1 MVTNCS
7 YHALEEQKDEEKEI
21 IVEEEK
27 KIHSTIAVK
36 EFREDIALLRAL
48 AILAV
53 LGYHFWPTIF
63 PLGFIGVD
71 IFFVISGFLIM
82 RILESLKNERLDR
95 VFLSFYYRRVKRIL
109 PLYYLI
115 VFFIGFSMLFLYTAV
130 WAQRYFRFYFGAIFF
145 FPNFQLQQAEG
156 NYFSEATEKMPF
168 LHSWS
173 LGVEMQFY
181 LVAPFLFY
189 ISKMEIAQSM
199 GYLKLGPVFLLCFLL
214 FSLYFHFF
222 SLPIVSFYHPLARGW
237 QFLCGMITTLYTES
251 MKTTLTRKQSD
262 ILSVIYL
269 INTSLLF
276 FPFPD
281 KVTPPHFFQILIT
294 ISSAGFILFSTN
306 CSISWSRFR
315 LGYIARISYAL
326 YLVHFPIL
334 RFTEY
339 LQQYY
344 NKDFDVPL
352 VSLVIT
358 FLLSIVAHHFFEAP
372 LLRVGKLKIFLSTLK
387 YFALC
392 LLIGFNWKKIVHPDC
407 AQKSTISEN
416 QKFIQSLYR
425 LEGGHFVDDGFM
437 RPSPPFGHYLYEGD
451 TGKLKIMILGNSW
464 ATGEAHLIRNYFS
477 KKDVYQ
483 MHLFSQPGH
492 TFGLHGESPKPDYV
506 FLLVRYNND
515 ATNRDLTN
523 FQGANDQI
531 LDNYLRGIHNI
542 SLFTKKLFLQTH
554 QPFDCQGKEK
564 EIINRF
570 VDSLQKEEN
579 MQHFNRPFNVTA
591 FYNSSVHQRLKIVF
605 EKCSNCYPIDIAEP
619 FIDFKRKEL
628 LVFDVNTQL
637 LYIDTQCHL
646 TVSGLKM
653 IEKPLRLSI
662 ENGIN
667 SKKSNT

>member
-199 GYLKLGPVFLLCFLL
+199 GYL
-214 FSLYFHFF
+214 
-222 SLPIVSFYHPLARGW
+222 
-237 QFLCGMITTLYTES
+237 
-251 MKTTLTRKQSD
+251 TLTRKQSD

-372 LLRVGKLKIFLSTLK
+372 LLRR
-387 YFALC
+387 
-392 LLIGFNWKKIVHPDC
+392 
-407 AQKSTISEN
+407 AQNE
-416 QKFIQSLYR
+416 
-425 LEGGHFVDDGFM
+425 
-437 RPSPPFGHYLYEGD
+437 
-451 TGKLKIMILGNSW
+451 
-464 ATGEAHLIRNYFS
+464 
-477 KKDVYQ
+477 
-483 MHLFSQPGH
+483 
-492 TFGLHGESPKPDYV
+492 
-506 FLLVRYNND
+506 
-515 ATNRDLTN
+515 
-523 FQGANDQI
+523 
-531 LDNYLRGIHNI
+531 
-542 SLFTKKLFLQTH
+542 
-554 QPFDCQGKEK
+554 
-564 EIINRF
+564 
-570 VDSLQKEEN
+570 
-579 MQHFNRPFNVTA
+579 
-591 FYNSSVHQRLKIVF
+591 
-605 EKCSNCYPIDIAEP
+605 
-619 FIDFKRKEL
+619 
-628 LVFDVNTQL
+628 
-637 LYIDTQCHL
+637 TQCFKWNL
-646 TVSGLKM
+646 
-653 IEKPLRLSI
+653 I
-662 ENGIN
+662 
-667 SKKSNT
+667 